1 MKKTQSN
8 PLNVQENQP
17 ASEDKVIAE
26 VIQNSMG
33 MLNKETNPV
42 QRQQHPKSHGCL
54 KAEFIVEDVPENL
67 RFGVFREPR
76 RYPAFIRFSNG
87 SMKAQQ
93 DSEGDIRGMAIKLL
107 GVEGEKILAKERQA
121 QTQDFILI
129 NHPVLFLKDAQD
141 SLDFAKAV
149 QMAKKMPLKALK
161 PLPLLLMYVPSH
173 LKQFKILKTVQKKSV
188 TNPLQIQYWSTTPY
202 KLGHHAIKFSVK
214 PSVTGSNIQIAPN
227 LKSENFL
234 REVMVEHLSRQEVCF
249 DFLVQLQKDPE
260 RMPIEDA
267 TAEWSEIDSP
277 FIKVAT
283 IQIPIQTFD
292 TEARRQF
299 DENLSFNPWHALPE
313 HQPLGGVNRVR
324 KSVYQTIAA
333 TRHNL
338 NKVPVQEPAVDDFN
352 NPTI

>member
-1 MKKTQSN
+1 MKTQSN
-8 PLNVQENQP
+8 SPNFQENPP
-17 ASEDKVIAE
+17 AGEDKVIAE
-26 VIQNSMG
+26 VIQCSMG
-33 MLNKETNPV
+33 VLNKETDPV
-42 QRQQHPKSHGCL
+42 QRQQHPKSHGCV
-54 KAEFIVEDVPENL
+54 KAEFIVENVPEEC
-67 RFGVFREPR
+67 RFGIFREPH

-87 SMKAQQ
+87 SMKAQP
-93 DSEGDIRGMAIKLL
+93 DSEGDVRGMAIKLL
-107 GVEGEKILAKERQA
+107 GVEGEKLLEEERQA

-173 LKQFKILKTVQKKSV
+173 WKQFGILKTIQKKPV

-214 PSVTGSNIQIAPN
+214 PSVTESNIPIAPN
-227 LKSENFL
+227 LESANFL

-249 DFLVQLQKDPE
+249 DFLVQLQKDPD

-267 TAEWSEIDSP
+267 TAEWSETDSP

-283 IQIPIQTFD
+283 IRIPMQTFD
-292 TEARRQF
+292 TEERRRF
-299 DENLSFNPWHALPE
+299 DESLSFNPWHALPE
-313 HQPLGGVNRVR
+313 HQPLGGVNRAR
-324 KSVYQTIAA
+324 KHVYQAIAA
-333 TRHNL
+333 TRHQL
-338 NKVPVQEPAVDDFN
+338 NKVSVQEPTVDDFN
-352 NPTI
+352 NLTI